1 MSRVPTI
8 WFLSDSNASKLIPLK
23 LGAEALECTAIFLIV
38 CRKIENLENAVSQD
52 ISWEFKCLGRVWE

>member
-1 MSRVPTI
+1 MMSRVPTI

-38 CRKIENLENAVSQD
+38 YRKIENLENAVSQD
-52 ISWEFKCLGRVWE
+52 IS